1 MQQDKLLSIHPGE
14 VLLEE
19 FLKPMH
25 LSSQEVAIAIG
36 IPQEQLDEILQCER
50 SLTADIA
57 LRLAQYF
64 NTSARFWLGLQMDY
78 DLDIAT
84 DTIDQSSGFI
94 TTKLPQSL

>member
-1 MQQDKLLSIHPGE
+1 MKQYKLLPIHPGE

-36 IPQEQLDEILQCER
+36 ISQEQLDEILQCQR

-84 DTIDQSSGFI
+84 DAIDQPSGFI